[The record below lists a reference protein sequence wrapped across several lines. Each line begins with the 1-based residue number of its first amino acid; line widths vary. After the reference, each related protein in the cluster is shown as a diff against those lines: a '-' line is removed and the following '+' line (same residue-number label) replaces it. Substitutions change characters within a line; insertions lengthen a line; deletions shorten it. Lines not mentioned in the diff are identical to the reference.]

1 MQLLLKTFER
11 EESVMATNNTT
22 HEQENDL
29 RPEKGIFWPAMIG
42 VLLIALPMLFFPKA
56 SEEIIGAI
64 YTPFSIKF
72 GSLYLWITVGLIILC
87 VYFACSRYGDIKFG
101 DPGEKPQYSLPSWV
115 AMIFC
120 SATVM
125 FPFGAS
131 SFFPND
137 SITVPSG
144 TAMMLPHDRN
154 DELATSSTLVPPIP
168 FTSSRITCGYS
179 SGYIDF
185 MFAGCVIIP
194 ACSRVGVND
203 GYGDGPS

>member
-120 SATVM
+120 SGVAGAVM
-125 FPFGAS
+125 FWSVGPHHSAS
-131 SFFPND
+131 
-137 SITVPSG
+137 VCG
-144 TAMMLPHDRN
+144 THEHGSL
-154 DELATSSTLVPPIP
+154 
-168 FTSSRITCGYS
+168 
-179 SGYIDF
+179 
-185 MFAGCVIIP
+185 
-194 ACSRVGVND
+194 
-203 GYGDGPS
+203 